1 MCIRQCQTSLI
12 SSYLCLVSITPCFHL
27 RILKPHV
34 GERKTEPL
42 DSLAAEEF
50 PLHTFYWFECF
61 IQLRPDQ
68 TSCPVSK
75 RVKQDHL
82 HSIIPFAVDRTEP
95 ASVGSHDFT
104 HSKPSVRQR
113 LWTIFSENDVR
124 KWADRVQ
131 QRPSC
136 PQLKP
141 QAPTG
146 LSLLF
151 ETKRK
156 LCYIYSQVTKW
167 SLSVCYHLLLM
178 PFKCHLIPE
187 LTQCITYLFN
197 GNKCF
202 LTITSIYHCWFCNL
216 HAIPRITMQ
225 YRTIW
230 RSVIFNFTHN
240 FWQIRQHPWPAWPAQ
255 HYL

>member
-1 MCIRQCQTSLI
+1 M
-12 SSYLCLVSITPCFHL
+12 LVREKLNLWT
-27 RILKPHV
+27 
-34 GERKTEPL
+34 
-42 DSLAAEEF
+42 LAGEEF

-95 ASVGSHDFT
+95 TSVGSHDFT

-167 SLSVCYHLLLM
+167 SLSVS
-178 PFKCHLIPE
+178 
-187 LTQCITYLFN
+187 
-197 GNKCF
+197 GVD
-202 LTITSIYHCWFCNL
+202 
-216 HAIPRITMQ
+216 AI
-225 YRTIW
+225 
-230 RSVIFNFTHN
+230 
-240 FWQIRQHPWPAWPAQ
+240 
-255 HYL
+255 